1 MNILSSKNICYLLTA
16 PPSPDTSLQV
26 TMAMGGKSEITLLG
40 VMGFQRLMFLMD
52 SLNVVEHIVFTLIN
66 VMVLKDIHGLI
77 YIRHQDVLWRSIN
90 VHTHKEKNR
99 LRCWMRL
106 PCIVPLS

>member
-40 VMGFQRLMFLMD
+40 DGFSEAD
-52 SLNVVEHIVFTLIN
+52 VFN
-66 VMVLKDIHGLI
+66 GLFK
-77 YIRHQDVLWRSIN
+77 RSRAHHLYTDQCN
-90 VHTHKEKNR
+90 G
-99 LRCWMRL
+99 
-106 PCIVPLS
+106 S